1 MYDYVVLSVVL
12 GLGLAAAV
20 TVAAYALRERRR
32 LTRELSE
39 ARAGSRTPV
48 SAPLGKRT
56 AFIEDLE
63 QELRRCARTGR
74 PASLV
79 IVRLSPGRPL
89 GQSPGQSRG
98 EIGRPV
104 RPDLP
109 AVIAGAVRS
118 IDVAYRIGHNEI
130 ALIVPETRARGALLA
145 AARLEERLLA
155 AGVPSGMFTAGVAEL
170 GPGVDRTQLCR
181 EAYCAVVVA
190 GIGGRPRILT
200 YSPELERAAR
210 AQGLRGP
217 GEVESFGEP
226 SL

>member
-1 MYDYVVLSVVL
+1 MTTLWSASCLPWGWWWLSWSPL
-12 GLGLAAAV
+12 
-20 TVAAYALRERRR
+20 YALRERRR

-39 ARAGSRTPV
+39 VRASTRTPV
-48 SAPLGKRT
+48 SASLAKRN
-56 AFIEDLE
+56 AFMEDLE
-63 QELRRCARTGR
+63 QELRRCDRTGR

-79 IVRLSPGRPL
+79 IVRLSLGRL
-89 GQSPGQSRG
+89 RDG
-98 EIGRPV
+98 IGGPV

-118 IDVAYRIGHNEI
+118 IDVAYRIGPNEI

-155 AGVPSGMFTAGVAEL
+155 AGVPSGTFTAGVAEL
-170 GPGVDRTQLCR
+170 GPGVNRTQLCR
-181 EAYCAVVVA
+181 EAYCALLVA
-190 GIGGRPRILT
+190 GVGGRPRILV

-210 AQGLRGP
+210 ARGLRGP
-217 GEVESFGEP
+217 GEVESFGGP

>member
-20 TVAAYALRERRR
+20 IVAAYALRERRR

-39 ARAGSRTPV
+39 ARASGRTAV

-79 IVRLSPGRPL
+79 IVRLSL
-89 GQSPGQSRG
+89 GQPRD
-98 EIGRPV
+98 EIGGPV

-109 AVIAGAVRS
+109 ALIAGAVRS

-155 AGVPSGMFTAGVAEL
+155 AGLPSGMFTAGVAEL

-210 AQGLRGP
+210 AQGLRGS
-217 GEVESFGEP
+217 GEVESFGGP

>member
-20 TVAAYALRERRR
+20 IVAAYALRERRR

-39 ARAGSRTPV
+39 ARASSRAPV

-79 IVRLSPGRPL
+79 IVRLSL
-89 GQSPGQSRG
+89 GQPRE
-98 EIGRPV
+98 EIGGPV
-104 RPDLP
+104 RQDLP

-210 AQGLRGP
+210 AQGPRGP
-217 GEVESFGEP
+217 GEVESFGGP